1 MLNNFIYA
9 QTKDLFL
16 EALGTG
22 NILDEAIVFIEDTKE
37 IWNHGH
43 YFAGEH
49 IDPEIISNLS
59 TVVARLESEKVDEN
73 TVDAK
78 IAALVDSAP
87 STLDTLNEL
96 AAALGDDPNFATTV
110 ATNIGKKAD
119 QTELANYLPKTGGTL
134 TGSTADLLTI
144 TRTSGNP
151 KILFKSAD
159 TTLGYLGVSADKG
172 PTFTTHEGTEYA
184 LIHSNNASSLTVA
197 NASALDGKT
206 LFTGWSGI
214 ANVIGGVMEIG
225 RYIDFRCSEGLSV
238 DYTTRLAAPI
248 TVTPNNVK
256 LPSKSGTLALT
267 TDNVASATKLQTAR
281 SLWGQSFDGT
291 ADVNGDLIST
301 GKIVGQTG
309 VFDTSDETLKDFL
322 GDITIDFDAIKSIPK
337 KYFTWKDGDG
347 KVEIGTGA
355 QSLQKIY
362 PELVEESNGTLV
374 VAYNKLAIVAL
385 AAIDK
390 LNDEK
395 KALEERVEKL
405 EKLVEKLV

>member
-9 QTKDLFL
+9 QSKAMFEERLHEVPND
-16 EALGTG
+16 
-22 NILDEAIVFIEDTKE
+22 AIVFIEDTKE

-49 IDPEIISNLS
+49 IDPEIISNLL
-59 TVVARLESEKVDEN
+59 TTVARLESEKVDEN

-78 IAALVDSAP
+78 IAALVDSA
-87 STLDTLNEL
+87 
-96 AAALGDDPNFATTV
+96 
-110 ATNIGKKAD
+110 
-119 QTELANYLPKTGGTL
+119 
-134 TGSTADLLTI
+134 
-144 TRTSGNP
+144 
-151 KILFKSAD
+151 
-159 TTLGYLGVSADKG
+159 
-172 PTFTTHEGTEYA
+172 
-184 LIHSNNASSLTVA
+184 SSLT
-197 NASALDGKT
+197 
-206 LFTGWSGI
+206 
-214 ANVIGGVMEIG
+214 
-225 RYIDFRCSEGLSV
+225 
-238 DYTTRLAAPI
+238 
-248 TVTPNNVK
+248 
-256 LPSKSGTLALT
+256 
-267 TDNVASATKLQTAR
+267 VASATKLQTAR

-309 VFDTSDETLKDFL
+309 IFDTSDETLKDFH
-322 GDITIDFDAIKSIPK
+322 GDIIVDFDAIKSIPK

>member
-119 QTELANYLPKTGGTL
+119 QTALANYLPKTGGTL
-134 TGSTADLLTI
+134 TGTTADLLTI
-144 TRTSGNP
+144 KRTSGNP
-151 KILFKSAD
+151 KILFKSGD
-159 TTLGYLGVSADKG
+159 TTLGYLGISADKG

-197 NASALDGKT
+197 DAKALDGKT
-206 LFTGWSGI
+206 LFTG
-214 ANVIGGVMEIG
+214 
-225 RYIDFRCSEGLSV
+225 
-238 DYTTRLAAPI
+238 
-248 TVTPNNVK
+248 
-256 LPSKSGTLALT
+256 
-267 TDNVASATKLQTAR
+267 
-281 SLWGQSFDGT
+281 
-291 ADVNGDLIST
+291 
-301 GKIVGQTG
+301 
-309 VFDTSDETLKDFL
+309 
-322 GDITIDFDAIKSIPK
+322 
-337 KYFTWKDGDG
+337 
-347 KVEIGTGA
+347 
-355 QSLQKIY
+355 
-362 PELVEESNGTLV
+362 
-374 VAYNKLAIVAL
+374 
-385 AAIDK
+385 
-390 LNDEK
+390 
-395 KALEERVEKL
+395 
-405 EKLVEKLV
+405 

>member
-16 EALGTG
+16 EALGAG

-49 IDPEIISNLS
+49 IDPEIITNLS
-59 TVVARLESEKVDEN
+59 TVVARLEIEKVDEN
-73 TVDAK
+73 TVDTK

-119 QTELANYLPKTGGTL
+119 KTELENYLPKTGGTL
-134 TGSTADLLTI
+134 TGSTADILTI
-144 TRTSGNP
+144 TRTSSNP
-151 KILFKSAD
+151 KILFKSGD
-159 TTLGYLGVSADKG
+159 TTLGYLGISSGKG

-197 NASALDGKT
+197 NAKALDGKK
-206 LFTGWSGI
+206 LFSG
-214 ANVIGGVMEIG
+214 GEGVVYVTADGVLEIG
-225 RYIDFRCSEGLSV
+225 SYIDFHVGDIGG
-238 DYTTRLAAPI
+238 DYSTRMKAPI
-248 TVTPNNVK
+248 VK
-256 LPSKSGTLALT
+256 SRNFINLPSVTGTLALT

>member
-197 NASALDGKT
+197 NAKALDGKK
-206 LFTGWSGI
+206 LFSG
-214 ANVIGGVMEIG
+214 GEGVVHVTADGVLEIG
-225 RYIDFRCSEGLSV
+225 SYIDFHAGDIGG
-238 DYTTRLAAPI
+238 DYSTRMKAPI
-248 TVTPNNVK
+248 VTSRNFIN
-256 LPSKSGTLALT
+256 LPSVTGTLALT
-267 TDNVASATKLQTAR
+267 TDNVASATKLQTVR

-322 GDITIDFDAIKSIPK
+322 GDVTIDFDAIKSIPK